1 MMKQFS
7 LIVTT
12 VLAMAFGLQA
22 QAAEIIIGT
31 NGKPG
36 NPRVTGAEM
45 FGALLAQSSK
55 GKYTVKVAHSA
66 TLGDDRQMLKSVRLG
81 TMHITVNS
89 DGPVAEIVPDLN
101 AFGLP
106 YLFTSLPQAW
116 TVLDGPI
123 GDAMAR
129 KLNDKGYI
137 VLAWWIMVCVKSP
150 TLQSRYVIHV
160 TSRA

>member
-55 GKYTVKVAHSA
+55 AN
-66 TLGDDRQMLKSVRLG
+66 
-81 TMHITVNS
+81 I
-89 DGPVAEIVPDLN
+89 
-101 AFGLP
+101 
-106 YLFTSLPQAW
+106 
-116 TVLDGPI
+116 
-123 GDAMAR
+123 
-129 KLNDKGYI
+129 
-137 VLAWWIMVCVKSP
+137 
-150 TLQSRYVIHV
+150 QSRWRIQRRLVM
-160 TSRA
+160 TGRC